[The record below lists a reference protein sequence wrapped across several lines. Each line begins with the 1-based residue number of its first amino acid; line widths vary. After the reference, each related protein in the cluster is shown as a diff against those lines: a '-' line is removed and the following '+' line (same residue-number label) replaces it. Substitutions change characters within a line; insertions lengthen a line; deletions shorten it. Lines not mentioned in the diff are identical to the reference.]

1 MRTLFDASIISLAQ
15 VLLLSFCGLGPAQL
29 LLPARLRPHTL
40 TLAPLVGLALLALLG
55 FYATN
60 AGLTLR
66 QILPLALL
74 LALGSLVL
82 AWLRPRGSR
91 WPGRLP
97 ARELVPLLLLMLIA
111 WLINLAPVLNYG
123 ALTPIGDNWDVEFY
137 LPLADYLKDY
147 SYPTLA
153 LAPASPLRNQVMS
166 NPTVA
171 RAMGATYAQ
180 GLADLLGGWRAWES
194 WVPMLALL
202 RALTL
207 PALYALLREGLG
219 VRVAGALCGCALAA
233 ANSLLLWTTY
243 NSFGMSTAGLALLP
257 LALLCTLLAL
267 EQGTPRSVG
276 AAALLLGGLSCTYWP
291 MLLAYGAAALG
302 LGLALLLERR
312 RGGWVKVVG
321 RGALVLAG
329 GALLGLLAH
338 LRAPDAFLGVFASQ
352 VASLGGA
359 EFVSPAV
366 IAGSAPFSHN
376 GLPPRGL
383 LEVLLWWAGLA
394 AALALLARGIGRG
407 TTRPG
412 LVLGLALCCLLYL
425 LGLRFVV
432 RYPYGLLRGASYVN
446 TLLLGLVG
454 AGLAPQ
460 LGIENV
466 KLKMQNAK
474 FSILNSQFSI
484 PAALLLAASTTLAG
498 YRTYGVYAERPAVF
512 ELEAAG
518 LRAVAAE
525 LKRPGP
531 FYISP
536 AAATS
541 LCGPALGAWAYAL
554 QDRELIGVAQSGFGL
569 LDNPQPGVAPA
580 YSLLRRGEDPREYGL
595 DRAALIWQNEDV
607 GLYAAPDRRLA
618 WLNGRSTS
626 YGEAPLCRRDA
637 TTYQRAQLGVGS
649 YLQAQPDRP
658 LTLYAGDQLLSQAPL
673 LGAPPAPRE
682 LRLALGSFIAQTVEI
697 ELGDERRLVELP
709 AGATIYATG
718 IVSAPLRVTLRGR
731 LAPLTLRWASL
742 DAPDSARSGP
752 RLEMQDDI
760 IMFGMTSAAQTA
772 DVTTHVEIQN
782 FR

>member
-291 MLLAYGAAALG
+291 CCWPTARRRWALGWRCSWSDGGAAGSRWSGVGRWCWPA
-302 LGLALLLERR
+302 APCWVCSPTSVRRMRSWACSRR
-312 RGGWVKVVG
+312 RS
-321 RGALVLAG
+321 R
-329 GALLGLLAH
+329 
-338 LRAPDAFLGVFASQ
+338 R
-352 VASLGGA
+352 
-359 EFVSPAV
+359 
-366 IAGSAPFSHN
+366 
-376 GLPPRGL
+376 
-383 LEVLLWWAGLA
+383 WAGPSSS
-394 AALALLARGIGRG
+394 R
-407 TTRPG
+407 RP
-412 LVLGLALCCLLYL
+412 
-425 LGLRFVV
+425 
-432 RYPYGLLRGASYVN
+432 
-446 TLLLGLVG
+446 
-454 AGLAPQ
+454 
-460 LGIENV
+460 
-466 KLKMQNAK
+466 
-474 FSILNSQFSI
+474 
-484 PAALLLAASTTLAG
+484 
-498 YRTYGVYAERPAVF
+498 
-512 ELEAAG
+512 
-518 LRAVAAE
+518 
-525 LKRPGP
+525 
-531 FYISP
+531 
-536 AAATS
+536 
-541 LCGPALGAWAYAL
+541 
-554 QDRELIGVAQSGFGL
+554 
-569 LDNPQPGVAPA
+569 
-580 YSLLRRGEDPREYGL
+580 
-595 DRAALIWQNEDV
+595 
-607 GLYAAPDRRLA
+607 
-618 WLNGRSTS
+618 
-626 YGEAPLCRRDA
+626 
-637 TTYQRAQLGVGS
+637 
-649 YLQAQPDRP
+649 
-658 LTLYAGDQLLSQAPL
+658 
-673 LGAPPAPRE
+673 
-682 LRLALGSFIAQTVEI
+682 
-697 ELGDERRLVELP
+697 
-709 AGATIYATG
+709 
-718 IVSAPLRVTLRGR
+718 
-731 LAPLTLRWASL
+731 
-742 DAPDSARSGP
+742 
-752 RLEMQDDI
+752 
-760 IMFGMTSAAQTA
+760 
-772 DVTTHVEIQN
+772 
-782 FR
+782 